1 MIAVFQPHRFTRLHL
16 LMKQFATAFR
26 SADLLVIAKLYTAN
40 QDEIAGVNS
49 RALADTIRA
58 SGQENV
64 FYLETFAQISEFL
77 KGELQAGDGLAFL
90 SAGNLTR
97 LAHEFAAE
105 MEALKK

>member
-16 LMKQFATAFR
+16 LMKKFASAFR
-26 SADLLVIAKLYTAN
+26 HVDLLVIAKLYTAN
-40 QDEIAGVNS
+40 QDEIVGVS
-49 RALADTIRA
+49 SQALAENIRKN
-58 SGQENV
+58 GQDNV

-77 KGELQAGDGLAFL
+77 KGRLQDGDGVVFL

-97 LAHEFAAE
+97 LAHDFAAE